1 MVKKVKIVST
11 SLNAPMPEQLNKKNR
26 DAPSKIFST
35 HCATAT
41 TNSQLQQTVY
51 NFTTS
56 CKQSGSAV
64 RTYLGPY
71 LRIVH
76 MNERDRG
83 TRWLATQASY
93 YLAYN
98 EHKNNKVA

>member
-11 SLNAPMPEQLNKKNR
+11 SLNAPMPEQLNKKNS
-26 DAPSKIFST
+26 DGPSKIFST

-71 LRIVH
+71 LRIHVD
-76 MNERDRG
+76 ERDRG

>member
-1 MVKKVKIVST
+1 MQAV
-11 SLNAPMPEQLNKKNR
+11 LNEKNG
-26 DAPSKIFST
+26 DAPSKIFSI
-35 HCATAT
+35 HYAAAT

-71 LRIVH
+71 LRIR
-76 MNERDRG
+76 MDERDRG
-83 TRWLATQASY
+83 TRWRLKQVIT
-93 YLAYN
+93 LRIMN
-98 EHKNNKVA
+98 IRTIR